1 MYLIEREENYKYLMV
16 LRIEDLETVII
27 SKIDSLLI
35 KFCCKTQEVLIRSF
49 KRTEIRLFLNEISQ
63 ENDKI
68 KFKTKFSKKFK
79 NFGKFS
85 FHKYLN
91 FKD

>member
-1 MYLIEREENYKYLMV
+1 MIERDENYKYLMV

-68 KFKTKFSKKFK
+68 KFKTKFSKKYRIFE
-79 NFGKFS
+79 NFHFI
-85 FHKYLN
+85 N
-91 FKD
+91 I